1 MHFGPK
7 SRVYGIDVCTHV
19 HQKARAY
26 NSPAWD
32 RVLYKPFHLQVQIV
46 AKPPKIFQFSVI
58 TLKQAPTPPPP
69 TSMRYHQID
78 SSDQG
83 GGSGGSL

>member
-7 SRVYGIDVCTHV
+7 SRVYGIDVCTHE

-69 TSMRYHQID
+69 PPACGTIR
-78 SSDQG
+78 
-83 GGSGGSL
+83 